1 MADELKPFFPV
12 ESAHHVK
19 PPPPRR
25 AQSLTPES
33 RFWRSFRHS
42 ELASGLILPV
52 TALEFSPVAPYHV
65 AAACS
70 AAVHLF
76 DGAASPSLAPLPHSP
91 LSGFSDVAY
100 SPSFRCDGALL
111 AAGGESGLVQ
121 VFRVDKAG
129 PPLRRLRAHAR
140 PVRVVRY
147 PRVADKIHL
156 FSGGD
161 DALLAY
167 WDVPSEAQV
176 VSFPGAHRDY
186 IRAGSASPTSPEV
199 FATGSY
205 DHTVKLWDVRVPPG
219 SNLLLGFSH
228 GDPVESVLFLPSGG
242 LLATAGGNVVK
253 IWDIISGGKVTHTI
267 ESHNKTVT
275 ALCLGRIKNESPSD
289 DGGEPR
295 LLSVSIDGYMK
306 SFDFATFKITHS
318 MRYPAQ
324 LLSVGFSPSGNAR
337 LVGTSDG
344 VIYMGMKKTKK
355 QEEANGTNAA
365 SELDGFI
372 PEPENQVLRP
382 TNYRY
387 FHRGKSEKPQDTDYV
402 IPRAAKV
409 KLAEHDKLLKKFWH
423 KEALVVALSKKS
435 ASSVVAV
442 MEELVARKKL
452 LKCVANLDVDELR
465 LLLRFLHKN
474 ATSPR
479 HARFLMGLTKKVLE
493 MRADDIQSNN
503 NLRIYVRNLKRVI
516 AEEIQIQRSLQEI
529 QGMIS
534 PLLVIA
540 GR

>member
-1 MADELKPFFPV
+1 MGHLPQPNDRIARPPCMFSFTCLMECCLYSETCCSSCPKRCINQKLQTLKQLEAVRVLYIRCEPAAVPLHRRTMADESKPFFPV

-70 AAVHLF
+70 AA
-76 DGAASPSLAPLPHSP
+76 
-91 LSGFSDVAY
+91 
-100 SPSFRCDGALL
+100 
-111 AAGGESGLVQ
+111 
-121 VFRVDKAG
+121 
-129 PPLRRLRAHAR
+129 
-140 PVRVVRY
+140 
-147 PRVADKIHL
+147 IHL

-253 IWDIISGGKVTHTI
+253 IWDIISGGKLTHTI

-372 PEPENQVLRP
+372 PEPEKQVLRP

-503 NLRIYVRNLKRVI
+503 NLRIYVRNLKRMI

>member
-1 MADELKPFFPV
+1 MADESKPFFPV

-25 AQSLTPES
+25 PQSLTPES

-76 DGAASPSLAPLPHSP
+76 DGAASPSL
-91 LSGFSDVAY
+91 
-100 SPSFRCDGALL
+100 
-111 AAGGESGLVQ
+111 
-121 VFRVDKAG
+121 
-129 PPLRRLRAHAR
+129 PPPPPPPRR

-147 PRVADKIHL
+147 PRLADKIHL

-167 WDVPSEAQV
+167 WDVSSEAQV

-205 DHTVKLWDVRVPPG
+205 DHTVKLWDIRVPPG
-219 SNLLLGFSH
+219 SNPFLGFGH

-253 IWDIISGGKVTHTI
+253 IWDIITGGKLIHTI

-275 ALCLGRIKNESPSD
+275 SLCLGRIKNESPSH

-306 SFDFATFKITHS
+306 SFDFSTFKITHS

-337 LVGTSDG
+337 VVGTSDG
-344 VIYMGMKKTKK
+344 VIYMGMKKRKR
-355 QEEANGTNAA
+355 QEEKGTNAA

-372 PEPENQVLRP
+372 PEPEKQVLRP

-402 IPRAAKV
+402 IQRAAKV

-423 KEALVVALSKKS
+423 KEALVVALSQKS
-435 ASSVVAV
+435 ASSVAAV

-452 LKCVANLDVDELR
+452 LKCVANLDVDELG

-479 HARFLMGLTKKVLE
+479 YARFLMGLTKKVLE

-503 NLRIYVRNLKRVI
+503 NLRICVRNLKRMI
-516 AEEIQIQRSLQEI
+516 AEEIQIQRTLQEI

>member
-1 MADELKPFFPV
+1 MADESKPFFPV

-19 PPPPRR
+19 PPPARR
-25 AQSLTPES
+25 PHSITPES

-52 TALEFSPVAPYHV
+52 TALEFSPVAPFHL

-76 DGAASPSLAPLPHSP
+76 DGASSPALAPLPHSP
-91 LSGFSDVAY
+91 LTSFSDIAY

-121 VFRVDKAG
+121 VFRLDKAG
-129 PPLRRLRAHAR
+129 PPLRRLSAHAR
-140 PVRVVRY
+140 PVRLVRY
-147 PRVADKIHL
+147 PRLSDKLHL

-161 DALLAY
+161 DALFAY

-199 FATGSY
+199 IATGSY
-205 DHTVKLWDVRVPPG
+205 DHSVKLWDVRVPAS
-219 SNLLLGFSH
+219 SNSVLGFSH

-253 IWDIISGGKVTHTI
+253 IWDVIGGGKLIHTM

-275 ALCLGRIKNESPSD
+275 ALCLGRIGNESAGRA
-289 DGGEPR
+289 GGEPR

-306 SFDFATFKITHS
+306 SFDFAAFKITHT

-324 LLSVGFSPSGNAR
+324 LLSVGFSPSGTAR
-337 LVGTSDG
+337 VVGTSNG
-344 VIYMGMKKTKK
+344 VIYMGTKK
-355 QEEANGTNAA
+355 KRQEENGTRAVT
-365 SELDGFI
+365 EFGEYL
-372 PEPENQVLRP
+372 PEPEKQVLRP
-382 TNYRY
+382 TNFRY
-387 FHRGKSEKPQDTDYV
+387 FHRGKSEKPRDTDY
-402 IPRAAKV
+402 IIERAPKV
-409 KLAEHDKLLKKFWH
+409 KLAEHDKLLKKFRH
-423 KEALVVALSKKS
+423 KEALVVALSKKNPTS
-435 ASSVVAV
+435 IVAV

-452 LKCVANLDVDELR
+452 IKCVANLDVDELE
-465 LLLRFLHKN
+465 LLLGFLHKY
-474 ATSPR
+474 ATMPR
-479 HARFLMGLTKKVLE
+479 YARFLMNLSKKVLE
-493 MRADDIQSNN
+493 MRAEDIQSNS
-503 NLRIYVRNLKRVI
+503 NLRGHIRNLKRMV
-516 AEEIQIQRSLQEI
+516 AEEIQIQHSLQEI

-534 PLLVIA
+534 PLLVVA